1 MTKLSRIVMV
11 GLCLALFAALSIP
24 VAAQEESGSGQPLI
38 LPNFGADPATFNP
51 ILSND
56 GTSNAIITRLFPAFV
71 GVDPDSGYFAPGADG
86 ALVLDWEVS
95 PDNLVYTFTLRDDMF
110 WSDGVPVT
118 SADVKYF
125 WDAMQPETGVNVS
138 GSFTTLLDLIASVEA
153 PDPTTVVVTLVNPDC
168 NGLDSAA
175 SLQVVPAHY
184 YSQIFPEFAD
194 MNDSEENLNPQVTA
208 GTFTFLDFRPG
219 EQVRL
224 RANPNYPDGTVIPVG
239 FIYKNVADQT
249 VQSEQFLAGQL
260 TTMGVPTARLA
271 EFFEYVDNGDY
282 FGHPSTRANMRFL
295 GFNIGDPDNPQPGLD
310 EEGNVIEQGF
320 HPIFG
325 DVRVRQALNYAMN
338 FEEINAGVFGGTGIQ
353 MATHSRPDDWA
364 YPEDI
369 EPYPFDQEQA
379 IALLEEAGWTDSD
392 GDGVRECNGCLYAEE
407 GALLEF
413 DLNTNAGNTSQE
425 ALGVVLQD
433 QWAQVGARANFQAID
448 FNVLVDNFTAQTFDA
463 IMIFWGFGFP
473 FDPDGVT
480 ATFSV
485 TSDLPGS
492 GFNTGSY
499 YNERV
504 EELLNEARTLPGC
517 DREVRR
523 EMYREVYEIL
533 REETPW
539 IWIGIGQTLTVAQP
553 NVEGWDPKPT
563 AASEAL
569 WNEETWFI
577 PAP

>member
-1 MTKLSRIVMV
+1 MNKLSRIVLV
-11 GLCLALFAALSIP
+11 GLCVALFAALSIP
-24 VAAQEESGSGQPLI
+24 VFAQETTGSGQPLI

-56 GTSNAIITRLFPAFV
+56 GTSNAIISRIFPAFV
-71 GVDPDSGYFAPGADG
+71 GIDADSGYYAGGADG
-86 ALVLDWEVS
+86 ALVLDWTVS
-95 PDNLVYTFTLRDDMF
+95 EDNLTYTFTLRDDML
-110 WSDGVPVT
+110 WSDGTPVT

-125 WDAMQPETGVNVS
+125 WDAIQSSTGVNVS
-138 GSFTTLLDLIASVEA
+138 GSYTDLLDLIASVEA
-153 PDPTTVVVTLVNPDC
+153 PDATTVIVTLANPDC

-175 SLQVVPAHY
+175 TLQVVPAHY

-194 MNDSEENLNPQVTA
+194 MNDSEENLNPAVTA

-224 RANPNYPDGTVIPVG
+224 RANPAYPDGAVVPVG

-260 TTMGVPTARLA
+260 TFMGVPTARLA
-271 EFFEYVDNGDY
+271 EFFEYVDAGTY
-282 FGHPSTRANMRFL
+282 YGHASTRANMRFL
-295 GFNIGDPDNPQPGLD
+295 SFNTGNPDDPKPGRD
-310 EEGNVIEQGF
+310 EAGNVQDQGL
-320 HPIFG
+320 HPVFG

-338 FEEINAGVFGGTGIQ
+338 FEEINAGVFNGTGIQ

-369 EPYPFDQEQA
+369 SPYPFDQAKA
-379 IALLEEAGWTDSD
+379 IELLEEAGWTDSD
-392 GDGVRECNGCLYAEE
+392 GDGIRECNGCTTAEA

-433 QWAQVGARANFQAID
+433 QWLEVGAKVNFQAID
-448 FNVLVDNFTAQTFDA
+448 FNVLVDNLTAQTYDA

-473 FDPDGVT
+473 FDPDGVSV
-480 ATFSV
+480 TFSV
-485 TSDLPGS
+485 DNDLPGS

-499 YNERV
+499 YNERLQT
-504 EELLNEARTLPGC
+504 LLDEARTLPGC
-517 DREVRR
+517 DRETRK
-523 EMYREVYEIL
+523 EMYREIYQIL
-533 REETPW
+533 HEETPW
-539 IWIGIGQTLTVAQP
+539 IWIGIGQTLAVAQL
-553 NVEGWDPKPT
+553 NVEGWSPKPT
-563 AASEAL
+563 ALNETL
-569 WNEETWFI
+569 WNEESWYI